1 MTKDRFIEK
10 FSHDRRRALA
20 ILKWIAFSCLTGL
33 VVGPVGAL
41 FCWFMNLV
49 TDIRL
54 SYPAFLFL
62 LPFGA
67 MFIHFLYKVFKKRGI
82 TYTASGTNLV
92 LSAIQSHDEIPL
104 RMAPLIFVST
114 ILSHLVGASVGREG
128 AALQMG
134 GSIGNAIGRAF
145 HFDDQDKHTIIMCG
159 MSAAFSAVFGAPMTA
174 AIFSM
179 EVVSV
184 GIMHY
189 AALLPCVISSFIAR
203 AISAYFGFPGL
214 SFKLSYVPALGIKN
228 AVMVAVFA
236 AACGIASM
244 IFCIVLSRT
253 ESLAEKKASNPY
265 VRAFVGGTSVLV
277 LTLIMG
283 DQTYNGTGIGIINA
297 AFTSGGEVF
306 VAAFI
311 PKVIFT
317 VISIAAGYRGGEI
330 VPSFCIG
337 TSLGIFFAW
346 IIGASPDI
354 TLMLA
359 AIGMGAFFCGVTNCP
374 ITSLLLCIELF
385 GMDAMPYFL
394 LSIAISYTI
403 SGYYG
408 LYKSQKILYSKYKSN
423 YINKNT
429 K

>member
-1 MTKDRFIEK
+1 MTKERVKQKME
-10 FSHDRRRALA
+10 HDTRRALA
-20 ILKWIAFSCLTGL
+20 VAKWVAFACITGL
-33 VVGPVGAL
+33 VIGPVGVA
-41 FCWFMNLV
+41 FCYLMNMV
-49 TDIRL
+49 TNLRL
-54 SYPAFLFL
+54 ANQWLTYF

-67 MFIHFLYKVFKKRGI
+67 MVIVYIYRVFRDRNN

-92 LSAIQSHDEIPL
+92 LSAIQSQDEIPL

-134 GSIGNAIGRAF
+134 GSIGNAIGRF
-145 HFDDQDKHTIIMCG
+145 FKLDDQDKHTIIMCG
-159 MSAAFSAVFGAPMTA
+159 MSAAFSAVFGTPLTA

-189 AALLPCVISSFIAR
+189 AALMPCVISSFVAR
-203 AISAYFGFPGL
+203 AIAQKLGFGNLTYSLPDVPEL
-214 SFKLSYVPALGIKN
+214 SVNG
-228 AVMVAVFA
+228 AVLVAIFA
-236 AACGIASM
+236 AFCGVVSM
-244 IFCIVLSRT
+244 VFCVLMSRT
-253 ESLAEKKASNPY
+253 EREAKKRAANPY
-265 VRAFVGGTSVLV
+265 VRAFVGGVAVLAMTFFV
-277 LTLIMG
+277 G
-283 DQTYNGTGIGIINA
+283 DQTYNGTGINIINA
-297 AFTSGGEVF
+297 AFTPGGEVY

-311 PKVIFT
+311 PKMIFT
-317 VISIAAGYRGGEI
+317 VVSIAAGYRGGEI

-337 TSLGIFFAW
+337 TSLGIFVSYVFS
-346 IIGASPDI
+346 ASPTV
-354 TLMLA
+354 TLLLA

-374 ITSLLLCIELF
+374 ITSFILLLEIF
-385 GMDAMPYFL
+385 GMDGAPYFL
-394 LSIAISYTI
+394 IAVAVSYTI